1 MVCRVPAG
9 HYFMMGDNRDN
20 SETPILGIRTRRKHC
35 RSSLFHLDEFWQYGP
50 HWELPVAGDGRTL
63 KMLKKMTNRQRYGWS
78 RGLIERQRGSV
89 WSGFFWWASSS
100 WADRAGFKVVPAV
113 VEYIAI
119 ERAVQKIKNEG
130 STVRELQAAFER
142 HATIDDITSIS
153 SRDLDITK
161 EGDRIVI
168 SYAYAK
174 KVPITDNVSLVI
186 DFSGTTRDRQR
197 KNIP

>member
-1 MVCRVPAG
+1 
-9 HYFMMGDNRDN
+9 
-20 SETPILGIRTRRKHC
+20 
-35 RSSLFHLDEFWQYGP
+35 
-50 HWELPVAGDGRTL
+50 
-63 KMLKKMTNRQRYGWS
+63 MLKKMTSKATVIAGR
-78 RGLIERQRGSV
+78 RGSIGRQRGLSLIGLFLV
-89 WSGFFWWASSS
+89 GLIVVALI
-100 WADRAGFKVVPAV
+100 ALGFKVVPAV

-119 ERAVQKIKNEG
+119 ERAVQKIRNEG
-130 STVRELQAAFER
+130 STVRELQAAFDR

-197 KNIP
+197 KDIP

>member
-1 MVCRVPAG
+1 MTSSKGVAAG
-9 HYFMMGDNRDN
+9 
-20 SETPILGIRTRRKHC
+20 
-35 RSSLFHLDEFWQYGP
+35 
-50 HWELPVAGDGRTL
+50 
-63 KMLKKMTNRQRYGWS
+63 
-78 RGLIERQRGSV
+78 RGGLVRRQRGLSLIGLFLV
-89 WSGFFWWASSS
+89 GLIVVALI
-100 WADRAGFKVVPAV
+100 ALGFKVVPAV

-119 ERAVQKIKNEG
+119 ERAVQKIRNEG
-130 STVRELQAAFER
+130 TTVRELQAAFDR

-197 KNIP
+197 RDVP